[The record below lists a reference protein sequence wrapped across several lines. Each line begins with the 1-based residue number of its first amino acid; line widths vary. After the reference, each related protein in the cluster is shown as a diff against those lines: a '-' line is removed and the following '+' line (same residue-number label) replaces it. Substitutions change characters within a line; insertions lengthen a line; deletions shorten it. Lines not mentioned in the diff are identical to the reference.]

1 MSSRPPRRLFDALG
15 TDRPVGLWRR
25 LLGGAAVLVAL
36 AVVFVSYLNPHLALD
51 LATRV
56 WACF

>member
-1 MSSRPPRRLFDALG
+1 MSTRPPRRLFDALG
-15 TDRPVGLWRR
+15 THRPVGVWRR
-25 LLGGAAVLVAL
+25 VLGGAAVLVAL

>member
-1 MSSRPPRRLFDALG
+1 MSSRPSRRHFDAQG
-15 TDRPVGLWRR
+15 TDRPVGVWRL